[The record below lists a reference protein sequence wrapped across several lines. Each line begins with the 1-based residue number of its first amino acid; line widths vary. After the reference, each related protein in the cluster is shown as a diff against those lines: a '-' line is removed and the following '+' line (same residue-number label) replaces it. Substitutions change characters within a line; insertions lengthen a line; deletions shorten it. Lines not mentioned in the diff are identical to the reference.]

1 MFWCAV
7 KDTALSFF
15 LKKKNYGNIVVD
27 MLLNCIAISQLE
39 NLQPNIMFQLNGAPC
54 LSTLQH
60 SAHLVILE
68 KKLDL
73 YTLDCN
79 VDIKTFLRY

>member
-7 KDTALSFF
+7 SCKRHVSLVFS
-15 LKKKNYGNIVVD
+15 KKNIGNIFVD

-39 NLQPNIMFQLNGAPC
+39 NHQPNVMFELNGAPC

-68 KKLDL
+68 KTRLISKP
-73 YTLDCN
+73 
-79 VDIKTFLRY
+79 F